1 MYNITFNKQLMED
14 KMRQRYV
21 KNQDKILEISEKYIS
36 NPILHKGKWK
46 ERGYTKLYIEIGM
59 GKGTFISTLAM
70 QNKDILY
77 IGIEVC
83 KPVLALAVK
92 KLARFEEENNIK
104 LDNLF
109 LLDAD
114 AKTLSDIFEKG
125 EVDKIYLNFSD
136 PWPKK
141 KHAKRRLTSD
151 EFLEVYR
158 NILNE
163 EADIEFKTDNRKLF
177 EYSLLN
183 LNKNKVNMI
192 YLSLDLHKEDIFN
205 VVTEY
210 EEKFSKLGPIY
221 KLVFDF
227 KKEN

>member
-1 MYNITFNKQLMED
+1 
-14 KMRQRYV
+14 MRQRYV
-21 KNQDKILEISEKYIS
+21 KNQDEILESSSKYIS
-36 NPILHKGKWK
+36 NPSEYKGKWK
-46 ERGYTKLYIEIGM
+46 EKGYSKLHIEIGM

-70 QNKDILY
+70 QNKDTLY

-92 KLARFEEENNIK
+92 KITRFEEKNNVK

-109 LLDAD
+109 LLDSD
-114 AKTLSDIFEKG
+114 AKTLSDIFDKG
-125 EVDKIYLNFSD
+125 EVNKIYLNFSD

-151 EFLEVYR
+151 EFLKVYKK
-158 NILNE
+158 ILND
-163 EADIEFKTDNRKLF
+163 EADIEFKTDNRNLF

-183 LNKNKVNMI
+183 LNKNKVNMTYI
-192 YLSLDLHKEDIFN
+192 SLDLHKEDIFN

-227 KKEN
+227 K

>member
-1 MYNITFNKQLMED
+1 
-14 KMRQRYV
+14 MRQRYV
-21 KNQDKILEISEKYIS
+21 KNQDEILESSSKYIS
-36 NPILHKGKWK
+36 NPSEYKGKWK
-46 ERGYTKLYIEIGM
+46 EKGYSKLHIEIGM

-70 QNKDILY
+70 QNKDTLY

-92 KLARFEEENNIK
+92 KITRFEEKNNVK

-109 LLDAD
+109 LLDSD
-114 AKTLSDIFEKG
+114 AKTLSDIFDKG
-125 EVDKIYLNFSD
+125 EVNKIYLNFSD

-151 EFLEVYR
+151 EFLKVYKK
-158 NILNE
+158 ILND
-163 EADIEFKTDNRKLF
+163 EADIEFKTDNRNLF

-183 LNKNKVNMI
+183 LNKNKVNMTYI
-192 YLSLDLHKEDIFN
+192 SLDLHKEDIFN

>member
-1 MYNITFNKQLMED
+1 
-14 KMRQRYV
+14 MRQRYV
-21 KNQDKILEISEKYIS
+21 KNQDEILESSNKYIS
-36 NPILHKGKWK
+36 NPCEYKGKWK
-46 ERGYTKLYIEIGM
+46 EKGYTKLHIEIGM

-83 KPVLALAVK
+83 RPVLALAVK
-92 KLARFEEENNIK
+92 KLARFEEDNNVK

-109 LLDAD
+109 LLDCD
-114 AKTLSDIFEKG
+114 AKTLADVFEKG

-158 NILNE
+158 NIINKDS
-163 EADIEFKTDNRKLF
+163 DIEFKTDNRKLF

-183 LNKNKVNMI
+183 LSKNKVNI
-192 YLSLDLHKEDIFN
+192 EYVSLDLHKEDIFN

-221 KLVFDF
+221 KLVFNF
-227 KKEN
+227 K

>member
-1 MYNITFNKQLMED
+1 
-14 KMRQRYV
+14 MRQRYV
-21 KNQDKILEISEKYIS
+21 KNQDEILQNSSKYIA
-36 NPILHKGKWK
+36 NPMNNKGKWK
-46 ERGYTKLYIEIGM
+46 EKGYTKLHIEIGM
-59 GKGTFISTLAM
+59 GKGTFISTLAS

-83 KPVLALAVK
+83 KPVLALAIK
-92 KLARFEEENNIK
+92 KLDRFEEENNVK

-109 LLDAD
+109 LLDID
-114 AKTLSDIFEKG
+114 AKTLSEVFEKG

-151 EFLEVYR
+151 DFLNVYK
-158 NILNE
+158 NILNKDS
-163 EADIEFKTDNRKLF
+163 DIEFKTDNRKLF
-177 EYSLLN
+177 EYSILN
-183 LNKNKVNMI
+183 LNKNKVNME
-192 YLSLDLHKEDIFN
+192 YVSLDLHKEDVFN

-221 KLVFDF
+221 KLVFNF
-227 KKEN
+227 K

>member
-1 MYNITFNKQLMED
+1 
-14 KMRQRYV
+14 MRQRYV
-21 KNQDKILEISEKYIS
+21 KNQDEILTGSEKYIS
-36 NPILHKGKWK
+36 NPNEYKGKWK
-46 ERGYTKLYIEIGM
+46 ANRYTKLHIEIGM

-83 KPVLALAVK
+83 KPVLALAIK
-92 KLARFEEENNIK
+92 KIARFEEENNVK
-104 LDNLF
+104 LDNLL
-109 LLDAD
+109 LLDCD

-151 EFLEVYR
+151 EFLEVYK
-158 NILNE
+158 NILDKDSN
-163 EADIEFKTDNRKLF
+163 IEFKTDNRKLF

-183 LNKNKVNMI
+183 LNKNKVNI
-192 YLSLDLHKEDIFN
+192 EYISLDLHNEDIFN

-210 EEKFSKLGPIY
+210 EEKFSKFGPIY
-221 KLVFDF
+221 KLVFNF
-227 KKEN
+227 K

>member
-1 MYNITFNKQLMED
+1 
-14 KMRQRYV
+14 MRQRYV
-21 KNQDKILEISEKYIS
+21 KNQDEILENSDKYIS
-36 NPILHKGKWK
+36 NPKELKGIWKKKGYSKLH
-46 ERGYTKLYIEIGM
+46 IEIGM

-70 QNKDILY
+70 QNPDILY
-77 IGIEVC
+77 VGIEVC
-83 KPVLALAVK
+83 KPVLALAIK
-92 KLARFEEENNIK
+92 KIARLEEENNEK
-104 LDNLF
+104 LNNLF
-109 LLDAD
+109 LLDSD
-114 AKTLSDIFEKG
+114 AKTLSDVFETG

-151 EFLEVYR
+151 EFLDVYR
-158 NILNE
+158 NILSK

-183 LNKNKVNMI
+183 LNKNNVNMTYI
-192 YLSLDLHKEDIFN
+192 SLDLHKEEDIFN

-221 KLVFDF
+221 KVVFDF
-227 KKEN
+227 KENK